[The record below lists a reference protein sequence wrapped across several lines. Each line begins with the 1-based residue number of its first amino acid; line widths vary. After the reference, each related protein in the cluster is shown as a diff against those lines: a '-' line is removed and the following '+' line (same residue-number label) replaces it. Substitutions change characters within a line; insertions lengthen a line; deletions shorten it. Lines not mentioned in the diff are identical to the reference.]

1 MARVLTIGTLPPP
14 RPHFSCF
21 GLAVPP
27 LGGLAA
33 FFAHPA
39 LIALAIARC
48 VQSGVADLLI
58 RSSARPRRDG
68 RRPLVILLRDGRHF
82 SRHPPDRV
90 GRDSPTRFATQH
102 KIRKSS

>member
-39 LIALAIARC
+39 LIALAIAT
-48 VQSGVADLLI
+48 SW
-58 RSSARPRRDG
+58 
-68 RRPLVILLRDGRHF
+68 
-82 SRHPPDRV
+82 
-90 GRDSPTRFATQH
+90 
-102 KIRKSS
+102 